1 MSHID
6 EGTLHSYVDGE
17 VSERQHTEIEGHL
30 ATCGECRAR
39 LDVAEALSGRAAD
52 LLAELEP
59 GTVQAPSWREIEE
72 RAAARRRATPRR
84 VRLRPGLAWAA
95 SIALAFAFGWASQ
108 AYFLR
113 MPASDVGARETVVG
127 ALEADRSEAPELRQ
141 SGGAEPGEAQPEGGR
156 QEEFRP
162 SEPDLGAAPPRA
174 KSTPEEEA
182 ATRIAGRG
190 QVTED
195 APAQRRRDD
204 RPAEAAEQDRA
215 AELADELVVVETPP
229 VVAGIEV
236 RAREEGEPQAAAPVD
251 QALPE
256 PTAYAFEAQRTLAER
271 RDAEAKSTG
280 FVEVPP
286 DTAALWLGTALRTLP
301 ELTLER
307 VEVGPGAAVEGAQ
320 LGLPAIRLV
329 YEDAAG
335 SEIVLTQQW
344 VGGLGAAV
352 SEIEPAM
359 KVEPSGHRAYRWLD
373 GEGYLLILE
382 GDVSG
387 DSLRAL
393 AERLR

>member
-6 EGTLHSYVDGE
+6 EGTLHSYLDGE
-17 VSERQHTEIEGHL
+17 ASERQRTEIEGHL
-30 ATCGECRAR
+30 AICGECRAR
-39 LDVAEALSGRAAD
+39 LEAAEALSGRAAD

-72 RAAARRRATPRR
+72 RAAARRRAVPRR

-95 SIALAFAFGWASQ
+95 SIAIAFAVGWASQ

-141 SGGAEPGEAQPEGGR
+141 RGGAEPGEAQPEGGR

-162 SEPDLGAAPPRA
+162 SEPDLGATPPRA

-182 ATRIAGRG
+182 ATRTAGRG

-195 APAQRRRDD
+195 APSQLRRDD
-204 RPAEAAEQDRA
+204 RPAEAVEQDRA
-215 AELADELVVVETPP
+215 AELADELVVVATPP
-229 VVAGIEV
+229 AVAGIEV
-236 RAREEGEPQAAAPVD
+236 AREEGEPRAAVPVD

-256 PTAYAFEAQRTLAER
+256 PTAHAFEAQRTLAEQT
-271 RDAEAKSTG
+271 DAEAKSTG

-286 DTAALWLGTALRTLP
+286 DTAALWLGTELRTLP

-320 LGLPAIRLV
+320 PGLPAIRLV

-335 SEIVLTQQW
+335 SAIVLTQQW
-344 VGGLGAAV
+344 FGGVGAAV